1 MVDAEGAGDN
11 ERLDALSLS
20 GTGVFSDAILR
31 YLLVRYGVT
40 PDKLRGIRG
49 PVRVGDVLILQE
61 GAFQAPEF
69 AIDRMIEYIRQYF
82 PMLPGSGS
90 VKYIPGENLWYW
102 GAGYE
107 TWKTG
112 GRQLVFHGLSDR
124 VSAADPT
131 CKMKTDDLQWK
142 DDVDKEE
149 TEWEEEE

>member
-1 MVDAEGAGDN
+1 MDMLQHDGASEN
-11 ERLDALSLS
+11 EKLDALSVS
-20 GTGVFSDAILR
+20 GTGVFSDAVLR

-40 PDKLRGIRG
+40 PDQLRGMRG

-61 GAFQAPEF
+61 GAFQAPEPV
-69 AIDRMIEYIRQYF
+69 IDRMIEYIRQYF

-112 GRQLVFHGLSDR
+112 GRQLVFHGLSER
-124 VSAADPT
+124 VSTTLLDCAWPELT
-131 CKMKTDDLQWK
+131 L
-142 DDVDKEE
+142 
-149 TEWEEEE
+149 